1 MGVITGVAKPTNIV
15 TELSPV
21 FAVHTLPL
29 ASTAIPAG
37 ELSEPNPVMPVIAD
51 EPEKAEIDDA
61 FENQATALPS
71 NATPAGNVKPPPDIG
86 LELLTVPVFVA
97 KVKAPLTLAPV
108 VDPVRTMLPPL
119 LTATA
124 VAPNSEPSLAHSC
137 STPALDNKQR
147 APEP

>member
-1 MGVITGVAKPTNIV
+1 MGVVTGVARPTNML
-15 TELSPV
+15 TELSPI
-21 FAVHTLPL
+21 FAVHILPL
-29 ASTAIPAG
+29 ASTAMPAG
-37 ELSEPNPVMPVIAD
+37 EFNDPNPVVPVIAD
-51 EPEKAEIDDA
+51 DPEKAEIEA
-61 FENQATALPS
+61 VFANHATPLPS
-71 NATPAGNVKPPPDIG
+71 NATAVGNVKPPPDTG

-97 KVKAPLTLAPV
+97 KVNAPPTVAPV
-108 VDPVRTMLPPL
+108 VEPARTMLPPV